1 MANKSIRGLSY
12 FPQDV
17 YMMQD
22 LKIRKLIR
30 YQSGKAISVYTHL
43 LSLIY
48 REGYYLKWDESLPF
62 VISEILGFEEGYI
75 LEVIKCCLNIDLFS
89 KDYFDNYNILTSKGI
104 QTRYTEIVKL
114 LKRTIKIS
122 EYNLIPSEEMPIP
135 SEEMP
140 IPSEEMP
147 IPSEEM
153 PIPSDKRKEKERE
166 IKERVSK
173 DTCSEAEKSA
183 SEPEILL
190 ENILFTWESKKSQND
205 KSRGKNFI
213 FTKNDL
219 LAYQK
224 TYDFVDVERELKKM
238 ERWLLSNP
246 EKKKTFKG
254 YPAFINK
261 WLSNLQTQREAKNGA
276 KEYYSAP
283 RQLGNVEFK
292 KFV

>member
-1 MANKSIRGLSY
+1 MKFLGINMANKSIRGLSY

-122 EYNLIPSEEMPIP
+122 EYNL
-135 SEEMP
+135 
-140 IPSEEMP
+140 